1 MNSTPYSFD
10 RSRTAQSLH
19 DEFDNK
25 IEAGEHTDHEVSVA
39 GRVMLRRGQGK
50 VVFAAL
56 DDSSGRIQLFAPAD
70 VTPDFEDFKALSLGD
85 WIGVKGVMVKTR
97 KGELS
102 IEVREWTMLAEA
114 RRQFPDKWHG
124 LSDPDIRYRQR
135 YVDLWVTPE
144 SRRTF
149 LLRSQIVHLIRQWMH
164 TEGFMEVE
172 TPILQDLATGAL
184 ALPFQTHHNALDL
197 EMYLRIAPELFL
209 KRLTAGGFE
218 KVYELGRLFRNEGIS
233 PRHNPEFTSLEWYE
247 AYTDADGTMDRFERL
262 TAYLVQELFG
272 TTTIEYDGREID
284 FSTPWPRVTISEITS
299 KTVGVDLDINDL
311 DTMHR
316 VAQEHLGKVDPSWGP
331 GKQLLEIYEKTTEHT
346 LWGPVF
352 VTEYPKEVSPLAR
365 DHRSKPGLTE
375 RFECIVANREL
386 ANGFS
391 ELVDPDE
398 QRARFEDQARAK
410 EAGDAEAMV
419 IDEDYL
425 RAMEYGLP
433 PTGGIGFGVDR
444 LVMLLTDSQNIRDVV
459 LFPTLR
465 PEGPVQ

>member
-1 MNSTPYSFD
+1 MNTPYTFD
-10 RSRTAQSLH
+10 RTRTAQSLH
-19 DEFDNK
+19 DEFDNA
-25 IEAGEHTDHEVSVA
+25 IEAGEHTESEVSVA
-39 GRVMLRRGQGK
+39 GRLMLRRGQGK
-50 VVFAAL
+50 VVFGAL

-70 VTPDFEDFKALSLGD
+70 VTPNFDEFKGLSLGD

-102 IEVREWTMLAEA
+102 VEVREWVMLAEA

-124 LSDPDIRYRQR
+124 LSDPDLRYRQR

-144 SRRTF
+144 ARKTF
-149 LLRSQIVHLIRQWMH
+149 ILRSRIVSLVRQWLES
-164 TEGFMEVE
+164 EGFMEVE
-172 TPILQDLATGAL
+172 TPILQDLATGAA

-197 EMYLRIAPELFL
+197 DMFLRIAPELFL
-209 KRLTAGGFE
+209 KRLIAGGFE
-218 KVYELGRLFRNEGIS
+218 KVFEMGRLFRNEGIS

-247 AYTDADGTMDRFERL
+247 AYVDGDGVMTRFENL
-262 TAYLVQELFG
+262 ISWLVQELFG
-272 TTTIEYDGREID
+272 TTKIEYDGRELD
-284 FSTPWPRVTISEITS
+284 FTAPWPRVTISEITS
-299 KTVGVDLDINDL
+299 KTVGVELDINDPE
-311 DTMHR
+311 TMER
-316 VAQEHLGKVDPSWGP
+316 VAKEHLGKVDPSWGP
-331 GKQLLEIYEKTTEHT
+331 GKMLLEIYEKTTEHT
-346 LWGPVF
+346 LWGPIF

-365 DHRSKPGLTE
+365 DHRGKPGLTE

-386 ANGFS
+386 ANGFT

-444 LVMLLTDSQNIRDVV
+444 LIMLLTNSTNIRDVV

-465 PEGPVQ
+465 PEA

>member
-1 MNSTPYSFD
+1 MTTPYTFD
-10 RSRTAQSLH
+10 RTRTALSLH
-19 DEFDNK
+19 DEFDAK
-25 IEAGEHTDHEVSVA
+25 IEAGEHTDDEVSVA

-70 VTPDFEDFKALSLGD
+70 VTPDFDQFKSLSLGD

-102 IEVREWTMLAEA
+102 VEVREWVMLAEA

-144 SRRTF
+144 ARKTF
-149 LLRSQIVHLIRQWMH
+149 ILRSRIVSLIRQWLQAD
-164 TEGFMEVE
+164 GFMEVE
-172 TPILQDLATGAL
+172 TPLLQDVATAAT
-184 ALPFQTHHNALDL
+184 ALPFVTHHNALDTEL
-197 EMYLRIAPELFL
+197 FLRIAPELFL
-209 KRLTAGGFE
+209 KRLVVGGFE
-218 KVYELGRLFRNEGIS
+218 KVFEIGRNFRNEGMS
-233 PRHNPEFTSLEWYE
+233 PRHNPEFTMLEWYE
-247 AYTDADGTMDRFERL
+247 AYADGSATMDRFERMV
-262 TAYLVQELFG
+262 AWLVEELFG
-272 TTTIEYDGREID
+272 ITKVQYGDDELD
-284 FSTPWPRVTISEITS
+284 FAAPWQRVTISEITS
-299 KTVGVDLDINDL
+299 KTVGVELDINDPETL
-311 DTMHR
+311 TR
-316 VAQEHLGKVDPSWGP
+316 VAEQHLGKVDPSWGP
-331 GKQLLEIYEKTTEHT
+331 GKMLLEIYEKTTEHT

-365 DHRSKPGLTE
+365 EHRHKPGLTE
-375 RFECIVANREL
+375 RFECIIANREL
-386 ANGFS
+386 ANGFT
-391 ELVDPDE
+391 ELIDPDE

-410 EAGDAEAMV
+410 EAGDAEAML

-444 LVMLLTDSQNIRDVV
+444 LVMLLTNSSNIRDVV

-465 PEGPVQ
+465 PEAQ